1 MTFLDPPMRP
11 AKVFERD
18 AHRDAA
24 AAIVATVNVAFDRH
38 ATPHDAAAIAGLYT
52 DADHFGPLDVVAGAS
67 VIVAKLLSDE
77 HTVWHVDPRV
87 TIARM
92 GQWVAADE
100 VAT

>member
-1 MTFLDPPMRP
+1 MTCIGPPMRP
-11 AKVFERD
+11 ARVFERD
-18 AHRDAA
+18 AHREAA

-38 ATPHDAAAIAGLYT
+38 ATPHDAAAVAGLYA
-52 DADHFGPLDVVAGAS
+52 DAETLDPLDVVAGAS
-67 VIVAKLLSDE
+67 VLVAKLLADE